1 MNIMGLFSK
10 GSAICSI
17 CKKETKHKHK
27 AKKEWY
33 VESPLCADCYMDK
46 MKDEYDS
53 NIKSKCITCGDKN
66 KVTELWEPRWQ
77 WDMQGLLC
85 KTSSDKKET
94 DFNKKKVLCALC
106 GTKLGFFRYNP
117 KSDWKIG
124 GQVCR
129 KCWDSQKA
137 KND

>member
-1 MNIMGLFSK
+1 MGLFGRK
-10 GSAICSI
+10 RANCTICN
-17 CKKETKHKHK
+17 KEITHKHK

-85 KTSSDKKET
+85 KTCFDKKET
-94 DFNKKKVLCALC
+94 DFNKKKVFCTLC
-106 GTKLGFFRYNP
+106 GTKLGFFRYNTKP
-117 KSDWKIG
+117 DWKIG

-137 KND
+137 MND